1 MYILIQLFAH
11 KKGGGSSKNGRDSQA
26 KRLGVKRSAGQFV
39 TAGNIIV
46 RQRGTKFYPG
56 NNVGLGKD
64 YTIFATADGVVEF
77 ETKHGG
83 KKYVNIVVQAK
94 KVEKKVAPKKVE
106 AKVEEK
112 VEANTATAEKKTTTA
127 KKTTAKKESK

>member
-112 VEANTATAEKKTTTA
+112 VEAKEATAEKKTTTA